1 MRRAP
6 PGLALLLALV
16 LPAVLVV
23 GCSSS
28 GGAAKPRS
36 APSASSGGP
45 SGSSSAPEPRLAR
58 FYEQQLDWH
67 DCSGG
72 FECARLTVP
81 VDYTEPA
88 RATMRVAVNRLPSSG
103 EHRGSLVV
111 NPGGPGVSGLHY
123 ARSAKTAVSR
133 AVREH
138 HDVVGF
144 DPRGVGASR
153 PIDCL
158 TDRQLDAF
166 NAQDGT
172 PDSPAE
178 EEGLLEQGRLMGDGC
193 QRDDPALVGHMGTR
207 DVARDLDVLRAVLGD
222 DRLSY
227 LGKSYGTYLGAIYAD
242 LFPARVGRLVLDGPL
257 DPSSSDLDNA
267 RAQAVGFQRA
277 LDAFLDDCLRR
288 SSCPFQ
294 GSRASAERRLQAMLD
309 ATDAPTAEGHRQ
321 PARDPGAGDLRRR
334 GRVVRQGLL
343 AVPARG
349 AEPGAGRRRPVVAAA
364 VRPVQRSRPGRQ
376 VHDEHRRGDLCRQL
390 PRPSGA
396 RRLRGVPRPGRRG
409 RARSRRSSAGTS
421 SGRTSRAPPG
431 RSRPRASRS
440 RCDAAGAAPILVVG
454 TTRDPATPYESAQ
467 ALAEQLDSGHLLT
480 YDGDGHTAYRLGS
493 SCVDTAVDAYLLDG
507 DGARRRRPVR
517 LIRAPR
523 ACRLPRRAATSS
535 RHSPP

>member
-1 MRRAP
+1 V
-6 PGLALLLALV
+6 LLAAVVATV
-16 LPAVLVV
+16 LVLVV
-23 GCSSS
+23 AGCTSSD
-28 GGAAKPRS
+28 GGATPG
-36 APSASSGGP
+36 SASSGSAGR
-45 SGSSSAPEPRLAR
+45 SAGGSSAPEPRLAR
-58 FYEQQLDWH
+58 FYDQQLDWH
-67 DCSGG
+67 NCSGG

-81 VDYTEPA
+81 VDYTQPA
-88 RATMRVAVNRLPSSG
+88 GATMRIAVDRLPSSG

-123 ARSAKTAVSR
+123 ARSAKTSVSP

-138 HDVVGF
+138 YDVVGF

-178 EEGLLEQGRLMGDGC
+178 EEALKRQGELMGGGC

-207 DVARDLDVLRAVLGD
+207 DVARDVDVLRAVLGD

-277 LDAFLDDCLRR
+277 LDAFLVDCVQR

-294 GSRASAERRLQAMLD
+294 GSRASADSRLQAMLD
-309 ATDAPTAEGHRQ
+309 GTDARPLKGTAGRPVTQALATYGVAVALYDRGYWQFLREALGQALDGDGRSLLLLSDLYNDRGPGGRYTTNAGEAIYAVNCLDRPEVGDAATFRAEAAEVARISPIFGGFIVWANLTCTTWPVPAEGEPEPVH
-321 PARDPGAGDLRRR
+321 
-334 GRVVRQGLL
+334 
-343 AVPARG
+343 AV
-349 AEPGAGRRRPVVAAA
+349 
-364 VRPVQRSRPGRQ
+364 
-376 VHDEHRRGDLCRQL
+376 
-390 PRPSGA
+390 
-396 RRLRGVPRPGRRG
+396 
-409 RARSRRSSAGTS
+409 
-421 SGRTSRAPPG
+421 
-431 RSRPRASRS
+431 
-440 RCDAAGAAPILVVG
+440 GAAPILVVG

-493 SCVDTAVDAYLLDG
+493 TCIDRAVDAYLLDG
-507 DGARRRRPVR
+507 TVPADGAR
-517 LIRAPR
+517 
-523 ACRLPRRAATSS
+523 CG
-535 RHSPP
+535 

>member
-309 ATDAPTAEGHRQ
+309 ATDARPLKGTGSRPVTQALATYGVAVALYDKGYWPFLREALSQALEGDGRSLLLLSDLYNDRGPGGRYTTNTGEAIYAVNCLDRPESGDFAAFRAQAAEVGAVSPIFGGYIVWANLTCTTWPVPAEG
-321 PARDPGAGDLRRR
+321 
-334 GRVVRQGLL
+334 
-343 AVPARG
+343 
-349 AEPGAGRRRPVVAAA
+349 EPEPV
-364 VRPVQRSRPGRQ
+364 
-376 VHDEHRRGDLCRQL
+376 H
-390 PRPSGA
+390 
-396 RRLRGVPRPGRRG
+396 
-409 RARSRRSSAGTS
+409 
-421 SGRTSRAPPG
+421 
-431 RSRPRASRS
+431 
-440 RCDAAGAAPILVVG
+440 AAGAAPILVVG

-493 SCVDTAVDAYLLDG
+493 RCVDTAVDAYLLDG
-507 DGARRRRPVR
+507 TVPADGAR
-517 LIRAPR
+517 
-523 ACRLPRRAATSS
+523 CG
-535 RHSPP
+535 

>member
-6 PGLALLLALV
+6 RGLALLLALIV
-16 LPAVLVV
+16 PAVLVA
-23 GCSSS
+23 GCTSSDGDPTP
-28 GGAAKPRS
+28 GGGR
-36 APSASSGGP
+36 PSASS
-45 SGSSSAPEPRLAR
+45 SGSSGGSSAPEPRLAR
-58 FYEQQLDWH
+58 FYDQQLDWH

-81 VDYTEPA
+81 VDYSKPA
-88 RATMRVAVNRLPSSG
+88 GATMRIAVNRLPSSG

-111 NPGGPGVSGLHY
+111 NPGGPGVSGLRY
-123 ARSAKTAVSR
+123 ARSARSSVSR

-138 HDVVGF
+138 DDVVGF

-178 EEGLLEQGRLMGDGC
+178 EDALQRQGELMGTGC
-193 QRDDPALVGHMGTR
+193 QRDDPALVGHLGTR
-207 DVARDLDVLRAVLGD
+207 NVARDMDVLRAVLGD

-227 LGKSYGTYLGAIYAD
+227 LGKSYGTYLGAIYAE

-294 GSRASAERRLQAMLD
+294 GPGASAEHRLQAMLD
-309 ATDAPTAEGHRQ
+309 ASDAHPLKGTGSRPVTQALATYGVAVALYDKGYW
-321 PARDPGAGDLRRR
+321 PFLRRALGQALDGD
-334 GRVVRQGLL
+334 GRSLLLL
-343 AVPARG
+343 ADLYNDRG
-349 AEPGAGRRRPVVAAA
+349 PGGKYTTNTGEAIYAVNCLDRPERGDFATFRAEAAEVAKVSPIFGGFIVWANLTCTTWPVAAQGEPE
-364 VRPVQRSRPGRQ
+364 PVQ
-376 VHDEHRRGDLCRQL
+376 
-390 PRPSGA
+390 
-396 RRLRGVPRPGRRG
+396 
-409 RARSRRSSAGTS
+409 
-421 SGRTSRAPPG
+421 
-431 RSRPRASRS
+431 
-440 RCDAAGAAPILVVG
+440 AAGAAPILVVG

-493 SCVDTAVDAYLLDG
+493 ACIDRAVDAYLLDG
-507 DGARRRRPVR
+507 RVPAEGAR
-517 LIRAPR
+517 
-523 ACRLPRRAATSS
+523 CG
-535 RHSPP
+535 